1 MIDNGPQPLAPSSG
15 VVRPGVNLGNGPILP
30 AINLIKGQIIEGVV
44 VQLQPRLLVDT
55 ANSIFSA
62 AASSAAYTLGE
73 RLLFKVLDPE
83 VHPPRL
89 ELLRSGQLPISSLGQ
104 QSAFLR
110 SLLYRPDGLK
120 PLQRWL
126 SSAQLPPPL
135 ATLLQSFWQFPNP
148 PKAIDIQK
156 FLLMSGL
163 FSESRG
169 QAKTLANAL
178 MGPAAAH
185 NDLKALLK
193 LLALEEGFEQQ
204 VKPLLEA
211 LNSSQIKSLDALLN
225 NQTHYQWLMP
235 WFGEQHL
242 LITLQQNQ
250 QQRSQ
255 KNLVSEFGS

>member
-30 AINLIKGQIIEGVV
+30 AINLIKGQIVEGVV

-73 RLLFKVLDPE
+73 RLLFKVLDPD

-89 ELLRSGQLPISSLGQ
+89 ELLRSGQLPVSSLGQ

-120 PLQRWL
+120 PLQQWL

-178 MGPAAAH
+178 
-185 NDLKALLK
+185 
-193 LLALEEGFEQQ
+193 
-204 VKPLLEA
+204 
-211 LNSSQIKSLDALLN
+211 SLI
-225 NQTHYQWLMP
+225 H
-235 WFGEQHL
+235 
-242 LITLQQNQ
+242 I
-250 QQRSQ
+250 
-255 KNLVSEFGS
+255 